1 MSMAQAPASTAPTSR
16 LAGIDFLRG
25 VAVLLVVVHH
35 IHLRFRLNRFDVS
48 GVLPQG
54 LERTLFSSGY
64 YAVIAFF
71 VISGFLI
78 TRLSLR
84 RWGSLSK
91 VSLGGFYTMRV
102 ARIMPCLLL
111 LLVVLTALHCAGASD
126 FTIRPERAS
135 LGRALLAALTFHVN
149 WLEGHAGYLPGNWD
163 VLWSLSVEEVFYLAF
178 PLVCLLLRRESWLIA
193 ALSAL
198 IVAGPINRAL
208 LDGQD
213 PWQSYAYLSCT
224 DAIAFG
230 CLTALVVAR
239 VTLRKVM
246 LQAALSMGVILS
258 AFILICRETVLSLGL
273 FRLGLDVTLLEL
285 AVAAMIVALANGV
298 GSDALRKGTQLIRT
312 IGRSSYEIYLT
323 HMFVVFGLMQ
333 IVKGTHSPNAAIPA
347 WYVGMLVLSVLLGC
361 AVAQLYSEPVNV
373 AIRAWFGKRAR
384 GPEPIPAP
392 VT

>member
-1 MSMAQAPASTAPTSR
+1 MSMAHTAAGATPSR
-16 LAGIDFLRG
+16 LAGIDLLRG
-25 VAVLLVVVHH
+25 MAVLLVVVHH
-35 IHLRFRLNRFDVS
+35 IHLRFKLNRFDVS
-48 GVLPQG
+48 GVLPPA

-84 RWGSLSK
+84 RWGSLNE

-111 LLVVLTALHCAGASD
+111 LLVVLTVLHCAGASD
-126 FTIRPERAS
+126 FTIKPERAS

-163 VLWSLSVEEVFYLAF
+163 VLWSLSVEELFYLAF

-230 CLTALVVAR
+230 CLSALVVTR
-239 VTLRKVM
+239 VTLRKGTVRV
-246 LQAALSMGVILS
+246 ALSAGVILT
-258 AFILICRETVLSLGL
+258 AFILICRETVLKLGL
-273 FRLGLDVTLLEL
+273 FRLGLDVTVLEL

-298 GSDALRKGTQLIRT
+298 GSEALQKGTTLIRT

-333 IVKGTHSPNAAIPA
+333 VVKRTHSPNAAIPA
-347 WYVGMLVLSVLLGC
+347 WYVGMLALSVLLGY
-361 AVAQLYSEPVNV
+361 AVAQLYSEPLNA
-373 AIRAWFGKRAR
+373 AIRTWFGKRAR
-384 GPEPIPAP
+384 GLKPAP
-392 VT
+392 APAT